1 MSQFFMWFKEL
12 KQLYGFCPCC
22 GEVFRLSDTSI
33 FTKTPP
39 PHTPF
44 DKLAAEHDRLNQQI
58 EKFDEQEDKIR
69 EAATQ
74 RGQRKAARQL
84 RKLSPYL
91 YDQAANPK
99 DVKVI
104 FDPVE
109 YLVFHGLTKGHCTLI
124 ELVDHPAASK
134 AQEKVQSSID
144 QAIKGGNFEW
154 QTFRVQTNGS
164 IVQEK

>member
-1 MSQFFMWFKEL
+1 MSRFFFWFKEM

-22 GEVFRLSDTSI
+22 GDVFRLSDVEI
-33 FTKTPP
+33 FTRTPA

-44 DKLAAEHDRLNQQI
+44 DKLAAQQDRQDRQF
-58 EKFDEQEDKIR
+58 ERFKEREREIR
-69 EAATQ
+69 LDATR

-91 YDQAANPK
+91 YDRAANAN

-109 YLVFHGLTKGHCTLI
+109 YLVFHGLTKERCTLI
-124 ELVDHPAASK
+124 ELVDHPAETSQREQ
-134 AQEKVQSSID
+134 AQKSIAR
-144 QAIKGGNFEW
+144 AIKAGNLEW
-154 QTFRVQTNGS
+154 QTFRVGPNGN
-164 IVQEK
+164 IVQER